1 MRRNSILQMLFLLI
15 IFFSI
20 EETALSQGRNSI
32 FFMGYHDAP
41 TSNEARMVFTGTS
54 YNLSLEQRDIPFIFT
69 QGNIADENGNI
80 LMSSNGIFIA
90 DATGDTMLDGGGLN
104 PDLFTD
110 DWKQYG
116 LPMPYAN
123 LFLPMPDDSNKY
135 VLFHQVA
142 DYNAP

>member
-1 MRRNSILQMLFLLI
+1 
-15 IFFSI
+15 
-20 EETALSQGRNSI
+20 
-32 FFMGYHDAP
+32 
-41 TSNEARMVFTGTS
+41 
-54 YNLSLEQRDIPFIFT
+54 
-69 QGNIADENGNI
+69 
-80 LMSSNGIFIA
+80 
-90 DATGDTMLDGGGLN
+90 MLDGGGLN

-142 DYNAP
+142 DYNAPVGLDALEIYYSNVDLSMNGGLGQVISKNNIALMQDLCMVLMLFALLLELEKTLI